1 MAPMRKYVANFSK
14 GNSSP
19 LRDTAPEDT
28 AIAGAISPAMTA
40 RIAGPVVIVNCAPGY
55 GPGWTLSLPS
65 WISAWRT
72 ISLPT
77 RISKLAEFLA
87 AASGLKVERSAM
99 TSDSGVTI
107 SSGCT
112 SPSNWAP
119 HRPRARTISS
129 SPCPYSVSVYTTDLR
144 GVSSS
149 FRSITPASCNAV
161 SLFVRIFVGIR
172 GRPRFRSLKRW
183 SLTSKSRMISRAHRS
198 PTTSAARSN
207 PQYCPSGHSLHWW
220 PLNTRRKFHAQT
232 YRRTL
237 RLG

>member
-1 MAPMRKYVANFSK
+1 MRKYVANFSK
-14 GNSSP
+14 SNSSP

-28 AIAGAISPAMTA
+28 AIAGAIYPAMTA

-119 HRPRARTISS
+119 HQPRVRTISS
-129 SPCPYSVSVYTTDLR
+129 SPRPYSVSVYTTVLR

-149 FRSITPASCNAV
+149 FRSIIPASCKPVCRDIRRDPWQASFQVAETLVAAQQITNDQQGPPFTHDICCTREPAI
-161 SLFVRIFVGIR
+161 LPVR
-172 GRPRFRSLKRW
+172 P
-183 SLTSKSRMISRAHRS
+183 LTTLVATQHQEEISCA
-198 PTTSAARSN
+198 N
-207 PQYCPSGHSLHWW
+207 
-220 PLNTRRKFHAQT
+220 
-232 YRRTL
+232 
-237 RLG
+237 